1 MTPIFMTLELPL
13 IALSAATAILY
24 GAVLNGRPASALR
37 TVVKTVAVGA
47 LAALA
52 YVDQGPPALIA
63 ALVLSAI
70 GDAFLAGDPR
80 RWLPPGLG
88 AFLAAHLAYI
98 WLFAH
103 VGGGGWALQAE
114 PWRVIGVVGAFAAGT
129 MMLTWLWSS
138 IGPLRPAVA
147 VYAAALAVMTAA
159 AFTLPRL
166 LWPAVPGAVLFLT
179 SDALLSAELFKG
191 ARSRWSGPAVWVT
204 YYGAQALISYA
215 FLR

>member
-1 MTPIFMTLELPL
+1 LIFMTLETSL
-13 IALSAATAILY
+13 IALSAAAAILY
-24 GAVLNGRPASALR
+24 AGVFNGRPSSALR

-47 LAALA
+47 LAVLA

-63 ALVLSAI
+63 GLALSTV
-70 GDAFLAGDPR
+70 GDAFLAGDPK

-103 VGGGGWALQAE
+103 VGGGVAALEAE
-114 PWRVIGVVGAFAAGT
+114 PWRVIGVVGAIAAGA

-138 IGPLRPAVA
+138 VGPLRQAVA
-147 VYAAALAVMTAA
+147 VYAAALAAMTAA

-166 LWPAVPGAVLFLT
+166 LWPAAPGAVLFLT

-191 ARSRWSGPAVWVT
+191 ARASWSGPAVWVT
-204 YYGAQALISYA
+204 YYGAQALIAYA
-215 FLR
+215 FLH

>member
-1 MTPIFMTLELPL
+1 MTPIFMTLETSL
-13 IALSAATAILY
+13 IALSVLAAILY
-24 GAVLNGRPASALR
+24 AVAFNARSPSPPR
-37 TVVKTVAVGA
+37 TAVKTVAVGA

-63 ALVLSAI
+63 ALVLSAL
-70 GDAFLAGDPR
+70 GDAFLASDPK

-98 WLFAH
+98 WLFAR
-103 VGGGGWALQAE
+103 VGGGASALEAE
-114 PWRVIGVVGAFAAGT
+114 PFRVIGVVGAIAAGA

-138 IGPLRPAVA
+138 IGPLRPTVA
-147 VYAAALAVMTAA
+147 VYAAALAAMTAA

-191 ARSRWSGPAVWVT
+191 AKSAWSGPAVWVT
-204 YYGAQALISYA
+204 YYAAQAMIAYA